1 MTVKI
6 NYIKKITNKFSAN
19 VVFFTNEK
27 FSINHLK
34 KHVTNSE
41 FNYIND
47 LLKSS
52 DLKKNIF
59 VYELNSKKKIVLISA
74 KNNLTTSDIENL
86 PLLQ

>member
-1 MTVKI
+1 MTIKI
-6 NYIKKITNKFSAN
+6 NYLKKSTSKLSAN
-19 VVFFTNEK
+19 VVFFTNDK

-34 KHVTNSE
+34 KYISNIE

-59 VYELNSKKKIVLISA
+59 VYELSSKKK
-74 KNNLTTSDIENL
+74 
-86 PLLQ
+86 

>member
-1 MTVKI
+1 MTIKI
-6 NYIKKITNKFSAN
+6 NYLKKSTSKLSAN
-19 VVFFTNEK
+19 VVFFTNDK

-34 KHVTNSE
+34 KYISNIE

-59 VYELNSKKKIVLISA
+59 VYEISSKKKNSFNIS
-74 KNNLTTSDIENL
+74 
-86 PLLQ
+86 

>member
-1 MTVKI
+1 MTIKI
-6 NYIKKITNKFSAN
+6 NYLKKSSSKLSAN
-19 VVFFTNEK
+19 VVFFTNDK

-34 KHVTNSE
+34 KYVSNFE

-59 VYELNSKKKIVLISA
+59 VYELN
-74 KNNLTTSDIENL
+74 
-86 PLLQ
+86 